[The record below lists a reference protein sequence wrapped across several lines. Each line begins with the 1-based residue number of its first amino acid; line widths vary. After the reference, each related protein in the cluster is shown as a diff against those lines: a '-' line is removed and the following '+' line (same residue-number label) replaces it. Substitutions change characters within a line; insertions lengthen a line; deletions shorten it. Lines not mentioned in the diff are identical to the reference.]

1 MFAVRSGREEP
12 SVVSTRVLRTHRRNS
27 REHFW
32 LQERVRTIDYEG
44 KHNYSQISDQ
54 IDGVRQNLS
63 KIKVVKKNAGISVE
77 RRKLLRDKG
86 LRILPPKQ
94 NGDEDFFTLRNS
106 EGKTIFISCAE
117 FYDGNAMRKQL
128 CIDTQDPTV
137 TALSE
142 GENSCSEQIDAS
154 SGESR
159 SKRTAI
165 VENEQRKKLS
175 YRKITPPLRPGSVRN
190 FKDVF
195 EESLDKNDELASS
208 QAVTIRERK
217 YGVWKQTANIKRERQ
232 VDNGKQ
238 ACFVANTDN
247 SESTKTPRRKLSGT
261 SSESVSNLRKKS
273 RVNNGYLSAA
283 TSANSAESPGQM
295 EKVDDTRQQ
304 QSINAKVDLERKIST
319 GSLSRQQMLRPISAT
334 GRMSSGLGISCNVIG
349 LRKMSLVMDKTPT
362 IVPSSSGGECK
373 HRKVAF
379 ESNRLNLKK
388 DAQSPCKVEVSQK
401 DDREKKEID
410 VSKLPKR
417 NYSWNTHVQDSGN
430 HHIEKIRSTEDSHS
444 SSGLDLFASRTL
456 DAPQPGS
463 PVYADNQRTCLSGKI
478 SKMNVKQFGQDV
490 SPDARFDKTLSKQF
504 VTMQM
509 TIGNKQVKVY
519 VPKFSSGEHLEHEI
533 IERARAKSAVKVHG
547 SGL

>member
-1 MFAVRSGREEP
+1 M
-12 SVVSTRVLRTHRRNS
+12 
-27 REHFW
+27 EHFW

-106 EGKTIFISCAE
+106 EGKTVVISCAE

-128 CIDTQDPTV
+128 CIDTQDSTV

-175 YRKITPPLRPGSVRN
+175 YRKITPPLRPGSIRN
-190 FKDVF
+190 FKDVY
-195 EESLDKNDELASS
+195 EESLEKDDEFASS

-232 VDNGKQ
+232 VDDGKQ
-238 ACFVANTDN
+238 ACFVANTYN
-247 SESTKTPRRKLSGT
+247 NESTKTPRRKLSGT
-261 SSESVSNLRKKS
+261 SSESVGNLRKKS
-273 RVNNGYLSAA
+273 RVNNGYLVS

-295 EKVDDTRQQ
+295 EKVDGTRQQ

-319 GSLSRQQMLRPISAT
+319 GSLSKQQMLRPISAT
-334 GRMSSGLGISCNVIG
+334 GGMPSGFGISCNVIG
-349 LRKMSLVMDKTPT
+349 LRKMSLAMDKTPT
-362 IVPSSSGGECK
+362 TVPTSSRGECN

-388 DAQSPCKVEVSQK
+388 DARSPCKAEVSQK

-417 NYSWNTHVQDSGN
+417 NISWNTHVQDSGN
-430 HHIEKIRSTEDSHS
+430 HHIEKNRSTEDPHS
-444 SSGLDLFASRTL
+444 YSGLDLFASRTL

-463 PVYADNQRTCLSGKI
+463 PVYADNRRTCLSGKI

-490 SPDARFDKTLSKQF
+490 SLDARLDKTLSKQF

-519 VPKFSSGEHLEHEI
+519 VPKFSSSEHLEHEI

>member
-154 SGESR
+154 SRESR

-208 QAVTIRERK
+208 Q
-217 YGVWKQTANIKRERQ
+217 
-232 VDNGKQ
+232 
-238 ACFVANTDN
+238 
-247 SESTKTPRRKLSGT
+247 
-261 SSESVSNLRKKS
+261 S
-273 RVNNGYLSAA
+273 R
-283 TSANSAESPGQM
+283 
-295 EKVDDTRQQ
+295 
-304 QSINAKVDLERKIST
+304 
-319 GSLSRQQMLRPISAT
+319 
-334 GRMSSGLGISCNVIG
+334 
-349 LRKMSLVMDKTPT
+349 
-362 IVPSSSGGECK
+362 
-373 HRKVAF
+373 
-379 ESNRLNLKK
+379 
-388 DAQSPCKVEVSQK
+388 
-401 DDREKKEID
+401 
-410 VSKLPKR
+410 
-417 NYSWNTHVQDSGN
+417 
-430 HHIEKIRSTEDSHS
+430 HH
-444 SSGLDLFASRTL
+444 
-456 DAPQPGS
+456 
-463 PVYADNQRTCLSGKI
+463 
-478 SKMNVKQFGQDV
+478 
-490 SPDARFDKTLSKQF
+490 
-504 VTMQM
+504 
-509 TIGNKQVKVY
+509 
-519 VPKFSSGEHLEHEI
+519 
-533 IERARAKSAVKVHG
+533 
-547 SGL
+547 